1 MLVRGQGPWEMTT
14 DTCDG
19 LGLAEL
25 WCWFQDTETLGS
37 DTGVFVGMLGVV
49 GTSGVV
55 TTRGT
60 RGSERLHF
68 ICCFRTGSVLGS
80 CHTAPLAGMLV
91 STLSTG
97 VLVSRLDILCCG

>member
-25 WCWFQDTETLGS
+25 WCWFQDTETLGG
-37 DTGVFVGMLGVV
+37 DTGMFVGMLGVV

-55 TTRGT
+55 T
-60 RGSERLHF
+60 L
-68 ICCFRTGSVLGS
+68 
-80 CHTAPLAGMLV
+80 
-91 STLSTG
+91 
-97 VLVSRLDILCCG
+97 